1 MAALSTLQ
9 IAIGRL
15 EQGDW
20 EAAHQIV
27 QDDPSDLGSWA
38 HGIVHLMEGDQW
50 NARYWY
56 RKAGRRLP
64 AKADVSAEIAALK
77 AAAG

>member
-1 MAALSTLQ
+1 MTMLHT
-9 IAIGRL
+9 AIGHL

-27 QDDPSDLGSWA
+27 QDDPSELGSWA
-38 HGIVHLMEGDQW
+38 HGVVHLMEGDLS

-56 RKAGRRLP
+56 RKARRALP
-64 AKADVSAEIAALK
+64 TRFDIAAEIEALRT
-77 AAAG
+77 AAG